1 MLEFAFIIA
10 LIMKT
15 IAGVNIDIPGIKNY
29 VTYDSGQSLADFDIV
44 IFNPDL
50 PYYDRQRYSDGS
62 SSIDRVSGAQ
72 ATKSISHWNSEITN
86 ALKEGKTVF
95 FLLAEHVDDTYV
107 TGISSSKPRLTTYN
121 SSSLSNYGVTPFS
134 INVINS
140 EGTKIKTTD
149 RRFIDL
155 FTTLN
160 DYIQY
165 KAYLNIDCKT
175 PIATTSNGSRILG
188 AIYRLKGFTGNLVLL
203 PYFDLDSL
211 TETNK
216 KGEETWSKL
225 ALGLG
230 AKFISSLIELDK
242 ILTQQSSLSPRPDWI
257 KEVPKSEHIKNIED
271 EIVSISQDIK
281 NMEINKNAK
290 EEELR
295 DVLLPTALLYETGK
309 PLEHAIEFV
318 LKQLGYSVEN
328 FREDALEID
337 HIIINPEGKRF
348 IGETEGKDNTAI
360 SIDKFRQLES
370 NINEDF
376 QQDQVTEPASSILFG
391 NGYRLK
397 EPSSRECQFTEKCL
411 TNAKRLSTVLVQT
424 SDLFPI
430 AMYLQDYPNDETFK
444 TECRKAIENSGGKIA
459 NFPSTSKK
467 KLSNV

>member
-1 MLEFAFIIA
+1 
-10 LIMKT
+10 MKT
-15 IAGVNIDIPGIKNY
+15 IAGVNIDIPGINNY

-107 TGISSSKPRLTTYN
+107 TGISSSKPRLTTY
-121 SSSLSNYGVTPFS
+121 SSSNLSNYEVTPFS

-140 EGTKIKTTD
+140 EGTKIKVTD
-149 RRFIDL
+149 RRFTDL
-155 FTTLN
+155 FSTLN

-165 KAYLNIDCKT
+165 KAYLNIECKT

-203 PYFDLDSL
+203 PYFDLDLDSL

-216 KGEETWSKL
+216 KGEENWSKL

-230 AKFISSLIELDK
+230 TKLISNLIELDK
-242 ILTQQSSLSPRPDWI
+242 VLIQQPDLSPQPDWV
-257 KEVPKSEHIKNIED
+257 KEISKSKHVGNIED
-271 EIVSISQDIK
+271 EIVSINQDIK
-281 NMEINKNAK
+281 NLEINKNAK

-295 DVLLPTALLYETGK
+295 GALLPSALLYETGK
-309 PLEHAIEFV
+309 PLENAIEFV
-318 LKQLGYSVEN
+318 LKQLGYNVEN

-337 HIIINPEGKRF
+337 HIIISPEGKRF
-348 IGETEGKDNTAI
+348 IGETEGKDNTAVNI
-360 SIDKFRQLES
+360 EKFRQLES
-370 NINEDF
+370 NINEDY

-397 EPSSRECQFTEKCL
+397 EPSSRECQFTDKCL

-444 TECRKAIENSGGKIA
+444 IECRKVLESSGGGIV
-459 NFPSTSKK
+459 NFHSIPKK
-467 KLSNV
+467 Q